1 MLNYDKHKEE
11 IDKIFKEGK
20 SLCEISQTILKVHC
34 LGCNSNKEKY
44 ANCKIKT
51 LEWLCQEHIEPILSD
66 EEKEILNQLVVA
78 NSVISN
84 KKLLYVQKVPVSNY
98 SNKSFLLFRF
108 EDSNCVYTARF
119 NTDCI
124 FKRMEERKRY
134 ILEELGL

>member
-20 SLCEISQTILKVHC
+20 SLCEISQTILKAHC

-66 EEKEILNQLVVA
+66 EAKAYLKTILEPVEGVA
-78 NSVISN
+78 IRKISDYN
-84 KKLLYVQKVPVSNY
+84 IGTYKLDFFIKDGSITIKFKTGTKLYEY
-98 SNKSFLLFRF
+98 F
-108 EDSNCVYTARF
+108 EDMELNKTYTL
-119 NTDCI
+119 
-124 FKRMEERKRY
+124 K
-134 ILEELGL
+134 ELGL